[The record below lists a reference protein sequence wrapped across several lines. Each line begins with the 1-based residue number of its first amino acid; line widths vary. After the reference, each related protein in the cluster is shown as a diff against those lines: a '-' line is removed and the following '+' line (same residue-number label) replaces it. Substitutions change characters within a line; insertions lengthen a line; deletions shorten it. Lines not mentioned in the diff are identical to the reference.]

1 MLIIVVGEKITD
13 DFFHFPCD
21 FGGRKAFSKVST
33 VNMQLFFEIIKQYME
48 RVQIIYILWENGLAY
63 LGNGFWNFKIL
74 L

>member
-48 RVQIIYILWENGLAY
+48 RVQIIYIL
-63 LGNGFWNFKIL
+63 
-74 L
+74 